1 LFAIERRKEI
11 ISIIEQQNSITVS
24 KLSKRMGVSVVTIR
38 KDLEVLEAD
47 GLVTRTYGGVILGSN
62 PFQEE
67 PLELKPEYS
76 PLILE
81 AAKFIAPGQTIMLGG
96 GKNIV
101 ALAEYLKN
109 YGNNLTIITTSVEV
123 AMTLLKALHI
133 DVILTGGILRARTMT
148 MLGHLT
154 ERVIKE
160 ICFDISF
167 SEVDGIHPHHG
178 ITSANMVESS
188 IEAALLKYSNH
199 PIILAEEGAIGKT
212 ASAQISIIKP
222 GITVIVEGQSEANMV
237 EQLRQCGLKL
247 IQTGLSGK
255 AGDKNVDR

>member
-1 LFAIERRKEI
+1 LFAIERRKKI
-11 ISIIEQQNSITVS
+11 ITIIEQQNSIAVS
-24 KLSKRMGVSVVTIR
+24 ELSKRMGVSVVTIR
-38 KDLEVLEAD
+38 KDLETLEAD
-47 GLVTRTYGGVILGSN
+47 GLVTRTYGGVILGGN
-62 PFQEE
+62 PLQEE
-67 PLELKPEYS
+67 VSELRPEYS

-81 AAKFIAPGQTIMLGG
+81 AAKFIVPGQTIMLGG

-109 YGNNLTIITTSVEV
+109 YPNNLTIITTSVEV

-160 ICFDISF
+160 ICFDLSF
-167 SEVDGIHPHHG
+167 SEVDGIHPQHG
-178 ITSANMVESS
+178 ITSANIVESS
-188 IEAALLKYSNH
+188 TEAAVLKYSSH
-199 PIILAEEGAIGKT
+199 PIILVEEGAIGKI
-212 ASAQISIIKP
+212 ASAQIATFKP
-222 GITVIVEGQSEANMV
+222 DITVIVEGHPDVSIV
-237 EQLRQCGLKL
+237 GQLKHCGLKL
-247 IQTGLSGK
+247 IQTGFSGK